1 MRYNHRR
8 NDAFAN
14 SDEEPN
20 YLPDAGQMFSPP
32 SIAEKA
38 KPAPV
43 FPTAVTPKPVV
54 EAPRAVA
61 APVRKPEADPVS
73 APKPVAKKSADIKPD
88 TKEMKKQAQK
98 AAKD

>member
-38 KPAPV
+38 KPTPV
-43 FPTAVTPKPVV
+43 FPTVVAPKPAVEAPKAAAAPVKKPKADPVPAPKPVV
-54 EAPRAVA
+54 E
-61 APVRKPEADPVS
+61 KP
-73 APKPVAKKSADIKPD
+73 ADIKLD